1 MCLYLLSLNCKVK
14 FHTIYTCVHTHT
26 HTHTHTLSLSERL
39 DFLGLTAEAS
49 DTSVDLWIPFPGSL
63 ALRFMSHLVSS
74 LTLKVIDLFILFLN
88 PFPIVFS
95 SLCQICEL
103 HSSSY
108 PRNSIFIFKNFHRN
122 WICSPNAYTVPWKV
136 CESVSF
142 FVSSPTLDLIHLC
155 HLCCSGE
162 SQMDIIFHF

>member
-1 MCLYLLSLNCKVK
+1 MC
-14 FHTIYTCVHTHT
+14 TRTHT
-26 HTHTHTLSLSERL
+26 HTECL
-39 DFLGLTAEAS
+39 DFLGLAAEAS
-49 DTSVDLWIPFPGSL
+49 DTSVNLWIPFPGSL
-63 ALRFMSHLVSS
+63 ALWLMSHLVSS
-74 LTLKVIDLFILFLN
+74 LILKVIGLFISLLN

-108 PRNSIFIFKNFHRN
+108 LRNSIFIFKSFHRN
-122 WICSPNAYTVPWKV
+122 WLCSPNAYTVSWKV

-162 SQMDIIFHF
+162 SQMHIIFHFKSAFLKC

>member
-1 MCLYLLSLNCKVK
+1 MC
-14 FHTIYTCVHTHT
+14 THTHT
-26 HTHTHTLSLSERL
+26 HTHTHSGRL
-39 DFLGLTAEAS
+39 DFLDLTAEAS

-63 ALRFMSHLVSS
+63 TLWLMSHLVSS
-74 LTLKVIDLFILFLN
+74 LTLKVIGLFILFLN

-103 HSSSY
+103 QSSSY

-122 WICSPNAYTVPWKV
+122 WICSPNAYTVQWKV

-142 FVSSPTLDLIHLC
+142 IVSSPTLDLIHLC